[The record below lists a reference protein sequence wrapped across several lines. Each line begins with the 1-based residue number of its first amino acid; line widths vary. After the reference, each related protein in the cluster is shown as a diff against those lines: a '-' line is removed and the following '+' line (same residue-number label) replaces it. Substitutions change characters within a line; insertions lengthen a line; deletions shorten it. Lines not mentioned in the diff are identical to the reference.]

1 MTSLSPVSRRRLLR
15 GALAVGAAGVV
26 GGVAVEAFTTG
37 ASAQTT
43 SQASGEP
50 VVAHVR
56 DVASGDIDLFVGT
69 RLVRIKDPQLAAR
82 LAQAAR

>member
-37 ASAQTT
+37 ASAQTDP
-43 SQASGEP
+43 QAAGEP
-50 VVAHVR
+50 MVAHVR

>member
-43 SQASGEP
+43 SQTSGEP

-56 DVASGDIDLFVGT
+56 DVASGDIDLFVGE